1 MLLSAIY
8 LIVKLP
14 AGHLVMPLLALASL
28 RVLLHGMLSH
38 PGFGLLKGAIVTL
51 LAALATTFLTRRQIF
66 WKS

>member
-1 MLLSAIY
+1 
-8 LIVKLP
+8 
-14 AGHLVMPLLALASL
+14 MPLLSLASL
-28 RVLLHGMLSH
+28 RVLLHGMVIH